1 MEANQKYQIFKA
13 FSKPILDIT
22 DNFKIFFKLGFPAA
36 LILSVWSFICGQSF
50 VCLILS
56 LRDQFYCSDNVPLYI
71 IYVLTKFLI
80 LTTFL
85 RIWYDAVYLEKS
97 INKEYFKTN
106 IRRFFKFFGFFIGF
120 IALNSL
126 PALSLYLLLIR
137 DPDPNWIIEVIYFTL
152 VSTGFLVPFV
162 LLRFYTN
169 IACYL
174 EEKPWRNFGEIYE
187 KTNFKLSKIF
197 FSFALVL
204 ACCLLLFLTTN
215 KSLRDSFFAPLIAYN
230 IFAEYCF
237 ELALITIFTL
247 IINYIRVQKEIFE

>member
-1 MEANQKYQIFKA
+1 METNQKYQIFKA

-22 DNFKIFFKLGFPAA
+22 DNFKLFFKLGFPAA
-36 LILSVWSFICGQSF
+36 LVLSVWSFICGQSF
-50 VCLILS
+50 VCLLLS
-56 LRDQFYCSDNVPLYI
+56 LRNRFYCSDNVLLYI
-71 IYVLTKFLI
+71 IYIVVKIFI

-85 RIWYDAVYLEKS
+85 RVWYDAVYLEKS
-97 INKEYFKTN
+97 IDKTYFKTN

-120 IALNSL
+120 IALKSI
-126 PALSLYLLLIR
+126 PALSLYLLLVR
-137 DPDPNWIIEVIYFTL
+137 DPNPNWMIEVVYFTF
-152 VSTGFLVPFV
+152 VSIGFLIPFV

-169 IACYL
+169 IAEYL

-197 FSFALVL
+197 FSFALIL
-204 ACCLLLFLTTN
+204 SCCLLLFLTTN
-215 KSLRDSFFAPLIAYN
+215 RSLQNSFFDPLIVYN

-237 ELALITIFTL
+237 ELALLVILTL